1 MISATIFSAAVSES
15 KGILTG
21 VLFEVENNVLNVVSL
36 DAYRL
41 ALTKKVLDMEKE
53 DIRAVIPSSSL
64 REIYK
69 ILDDSD
75 NILNFYINNDL
86 CFIKTKDTQIYSR
99 IMEGDFVKYRS
110 ILPKEYKS
118 KIILKTDDVYSSVER
133 ASILAKSQNE
143 KVVKF
148 SIEDTTLLITSASEN
163 GNAAETVDVFLE
175 GKNIDISFNAKYLI
189 DALRV
194 IDSEDIIME
203 FNTNISPCVIRSD
216 MDSSFLYLILPV
228 HPR

>member
-1 MISATIFSAAVSES
+1 MKAEISASMMCADFMDI
-15 KGILTG
+15 KGDLEK
-21 VLFEVENNVLNVVSL
+21 LK
-36 DAYRL
+36 DAGIEYL
-41 ALTKKVLDMEKE
+41 HF
-53 DIRAVIPSSSL
+53 DIM
-64 REIYK
+64 
-69 ILDDSD
+69 D
-75 NILNFYINNDL
+75 
-86 CFIKTKDTQIYSR
+86 
-99 IMEGDFVKYRS
+99 GDFVKYRS

-148 SIEDTTLLITSASEN
+148 SIEDTTLLITTASEN
-163 GNAAETVDVFLE
+163 GNAAETVDIFLE